1 MSRALTARTVE
12 TIKPGP
18 SRKEIPDRH
27 LPGLYLVLQPSGAR
41 SWAVRYRSGGQSRKH
56 TLGSWPAIDLTTAR
70 TLAGKALRA
79 AAEGRDPGREKIAAR
94 HERPDTVEAVVEQ
107 FIEMHCRRVN
117 KPRTIEGTQQLL
129 NLHVLPRWRRRLI
142 KDITRRDVL
151 DLLDGIVEGGRPVA
165 ANRTLTAVRKLFNWA
180 MERDIIASSPCTG
193 VKPPTP
199 EQSRDRVLA
208 DAELRNMWRAAGQLG
223 GPYAALV
230 KLLMLTGQ
238 RRDEVARMTWS
249 EVDLDA
255 RLWTLP
261 KERSK
266 NGQPHDIPLSEPAV
280 AILRSLPRIGDT
292 FVLTTDGRAAA
303 SNYSENKK
311 RLDALLPADMPS
323 WRLHD
328 LRRTAASGMA
338 RLGIN
343 LPVIEKV
350 LNHTSGSFAGIVGV
364 YQRHDFADE
373 KRHALERWGAHV
385 ADLVSGR
392 RSQNVV
398 RLETRA

>member
-1 MSRALTARTVE
+1 MRRPKAAIPAARRSLARTNGP
-12 TIKPGP
+12 TP
-18 SRKEIPDRH
+18 SRPW
-27 LPGLYLVLQPSGAR
+27 PGNS
-41 SWAVRYRSGGQSRKH
+41 SSC
-56 TLGSWPAIDLTTAR
+56 TADASNR
-70 TLAGKALRA
+70 
-79 AAEGRDPGREKIAAR
+79 
-94 HERPDTVEAVVEQ
+94 
-107 FIEMHCRRVN
+107 
-117 KPRTIEGTQQLL
+117 PRTIEGTQQLL
-129 NLHVLPRWRRRLI
+129 DLHVLPRWRRKLI

-151 DLLDGIVEGGRPVA
+151 DLLDGIVESGRPVA
-165 ANRTLTAVRKLFNWA
+165 ANRVLTAIRKMFNWA
-180 MERDIIASSPCTG
+180 IERDIIASSPCAG

-199 EQSRDRVLA
+199 EQSRDRVLTDLELCDVWLAA
-208 DAELRNMWRAAGQLG
+208 DQLG

-280 AILRSLPRIGDT
+280 AILTSLPRIGDT
-292 FVLTTDGRAAA
+292 FVLTTDGKSAA
-303 SNYSENKK
+303 SNYSANRR
-311 RLDALLPADMPS
+311 RLDALLPADMPP
-323 WRLHD
+323 WWLHD

-364 YQRHDFADE
+364 YQRHNFSDE